1 MNKIKLALKLVNT
14 KSQGERVLINLADDP
29 NPNIVLEKQLDQL
42 VESLNVSKAI
52 SEDPHPYEKFLAQLR
67 KSHKWQNAIKLLY
80 ASHYLMDRIGQPF
93 CVAFARERLSN
104 IDKLPKDKHGT
115 EYFYDVITTN
125 YYSML
130 NCYANCFNI
139 IQKMTRIS
147 IESIVESITSNE
159 MTYLSN
165 LLEIKDFIKLITMTH
180 VGIKESLENAKYRPI
195 FEKIATRLIKDI
207 IPAYNVLTE
216 VLDNSKEKIFVLDR
230 RTALMLDELY
240 SETIQITKK
249 LKVFLEELP
258 LKEKTYLNQVDFF
271 EFDPE
276 FNKREE
282 LFMLDMKNL
291 DKDTPRIRALH
302 TQEDEDYSHKKEVEL
317 KSRKGNRPL
326 GVKDINAPQVHVKA
340 STNTKGSRHAHKS
353 SEAYRM
359 LSPEV
364 SNDENSSLRA
374 QLKSPSGDSLSSEE
388 LFFGGDN
395 QESNIQSSVLP
406 REDIDLLGT
415 QQDLLSSNLLS
426 MEK

>member
-1 MNKIKLALKLVNT
+1 M
-14 KSQGERVLINLADDP
+14 LI
-29 NPNIVLEKQLDQL
+29 
-42 VESLNVSKAI
+42 VSI
-52 SEDPHPYEKFLAQLR
+52 SSK
-67 KSHKWQNAIKLLY
+67 
-80 ASHYLMDRIGQPF
+80 
-93 CVAFARERLSN
+93 
-104 IDKLPKDKHGT
+104 
-115 EYFYDVITTN
+115 
-125 YYSML
+125 
-130 NCYANCFNI
+130 
-139 IQKMTRIS
+139 KMTRIS